1 MSIEIF
7 YLISTSFYIITIAY
21 TLYRLKRVIDIQR
34 EQDIRKEFEEYVHS
48 EEFKNLLIEAIN
60 QSDVNKKLNVIILVL
75 CTHVPELKKSKLCQ
89 EGI

>member
-1 MSIEIF
+1 MDIEIF
-7 YLISTSFYIITIAY
+7 YLISASFYVITIAY
-21 TLYRLKRVIDIQR
+21 TLYRLKRVIDMQR

-48 EEFKNLLIEAIN
+48 DEFKNLLIEAIN
-60 QSDVNKKLNVIILVL
+60 QSDVNKKLNIIILAL

>member
-1 MSIEIF
+1 MSFEIF

-21 TLYRLKRVIDIQR
+21 TLYRLKRAIDIQR

-60 QSDVNKKLNVIILVL
+60 QSDVNKKLNVIILAL
-75 CTHVPELKKSKLCQ
+75 CTHVNELKKSKLCQ